1 MAHVGALKDCQ
12 RRSALVRVQRAAFD
26 ETWMNGYVVDVGS
39 RLFAFEIVTPG
50 VRFDGMACMRNADV
64 SLLENEPHAAFF
76 ERALEA
82 RGSIRA
88 SAAPVNLQSVAGLVE
103 SAGRAFPVIALHVP
117 AEENKYDCFIGKVVG
132 VNEDT
137 VDFHHI
143 TPDGEW
149 EDGLLEI
156 PFSEIVRVDFG
167 GDYEEALLLAAGSPV
182 RV

>member
-1 MAHVGALKDCQ
+1 MAHAGALQDRK
-12 RRSALVRVQRAAFD
+12 RARALVRLQRGAFD
-26 ETWMNGYVVDVGS
+26 ETWMNGYVVDVGT

-76 ERALEA
+76 ERALAA
-82 RGSIRA
+82 RGCIRA
-88 SAAPVNLQSVAGLVE
+88 SAAPVDLQSMRGVIE
-103 SAGRAFPVIALHVP
+103 TAGRAFPVIALHVP
-117 AEENKYDCFIGKVVG
+117 AEENKYDCFIGKVVA

-156 PFSEIVRVDFG
+156 PFLEVVRVDFG
-167 GDYEEALLLAAGSPV
+167 GDYEEALLLAAGRPTSV
-182 RV
+182 